1 MSAAGRPREH
11 PAELLAL
18 AYELNQ
24 SGVTWDRIHRH
35 LGQGLRY
42 AINRAKRFGIKNI

>member
-11 PAELLAL
+11 PVELLAL

-24 SGVTWDRIHRH
+24 SGVTWARIHRH
-35 LGQGLRY
+35 LGQGLRH
-42 AINRAKRFGIKNI
+42 AINRAKRYGLNL